1 MKMSKSKS
9 ELRAIAERLEPNAT
23 KQQLAA
29 AFKNNPPALRELTNI
44 EMQCEAEAAD
54 QILRQRLD
62 DDPLLAL
69 TIIRTVGWI

>member
-1 MKMSKSKS
+1 MTHEEHDD
-9 ELRAIAERLEPNAT
+9 ELRAIAKRLGPNAT
-23 KQQLAA
+23 KEQLAA
-29 AFKNNPPALRELTNI
+29 VFRNNPQALRELTSI
-44 EMQCEAEAAD
+44 AIQCEAEAAD